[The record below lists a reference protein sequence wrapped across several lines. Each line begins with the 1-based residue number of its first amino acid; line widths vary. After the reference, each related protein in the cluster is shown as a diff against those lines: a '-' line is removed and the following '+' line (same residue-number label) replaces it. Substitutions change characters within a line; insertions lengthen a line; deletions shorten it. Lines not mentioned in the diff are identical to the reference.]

1 VKDEGWKL
9 PCLSSLRSFITLLF
23 FFIFPMR
30 PRWRKIFLDLFE
42 NPTRTLLVVFSIAVG
57 VFSIGVIAGAYVI
70 IENDMSASYAANK
83 PANIELRMENFD
95 RDFISTVENA
105 PGIADVEARRVF
117 NIRAR
122 HVDSQNWT
130 ALDIVAI
137 DDFDENKLNLLT
149 PMEGLTRPARREIV
163 IEREVLKEIDVRVG
177 DELVFQLPDGS
188 EKTLKVVGI
197 VQDPTTGADDFLAPP
212 FAYVTMDTL
221 PTLRQPDLFN
231 RIYATVEGDGN
242 DAEHIRKV
250 TADLK
255 DRIEKSGVS
264 VGRSRSALA
273 NQHPLASTVN
283 AILGILLAL
292 GVLIVF
298 LSSSLIAN
306 TLAALLNQHL
316 RHIGVMKLVGG
327 RDKQVFAMYL
337 VLILSFGLL
346 ALALAVPFGGIGAY
360 ALAEFIASQL
370 SFNLLEY
377 RIVPLA
383 FVIQIVVG
391 ILVPLVA
398 GFGPVINGSRI
409 SVMDAISGEISAE
422 KVVEQRRDTGGKSQ
436 PGQKRVGLFERFENW
451 VNLALLRRGIHL
463 PRPLLISL
471 RNTFRRKGR
480 LALTLFTL
488 TMGGAIFV
496 GVFNVRTTL
505 FSYMDNVGR
514 YFVADVTLD
523 FSEPYRLS
531 EIEKVAR
538 QVPGV
543 VDVEGWA
550 FAVVEVLYPDGMVAE
565 NLTVLAPPA
574 DSAMVD
580 ARPVAGRWVQAGDT
594 KAIAITEGILR
605 SFPSLKPGDT
615 LDVKVRGSQ
624 ERWQV
629 VGFFKFIDREGL
641 IAYGTYE
648 YFSRETNLANRSV
661 SFRVV
666 TERHDEPYQ
675 REMSERLDKH
685 FRDAGYQLRSAQPG
699 LSMLKNATESLDI
712 LVIFLLIM
720 ALLTAVVGA
729 MGLTGTMGMN
739 VLERTREIGIMR
751 AVGATDSE
759 IMRMVIVEGMVIG
772 LISWV
777 LGLVLSVPITYGLS
791 LIVSLAVFETPIQ
804 VVFTPVGYLIWLGL
818 VVVLSVLASVLPAR
832 NAARLTIR
840 EVLAYE

>member
-1 VKDEGWKL
+1 MMNARVK
-9 PCLSSLRSFITLLF
+9 PFIIHHSPFT
-23 FFIFPMR
+23 IHHSMR
-30 PRWRKIFLDLFE
+30 PRWRKVFLDLFE

-83 PANIELRMENFD
+83 PANIELRMEDFD
-95 RDFISTVENA
+95 RDFLSTVENA
-105 PGIADVEARRVF
+105 PGVADVEGRRVF

-122 HVDSQNWT
+122 HADSQNWT
-130 ALDIVAI
+130 TLDIVAI

-149 PMEGLTRPARREIV
+149 PMEGLSKPARREIV
-163 IEREVLKEIDVRVG
+163 IEREVLKEINVRVG
-177 DELVFQLPDGS
+177 EELVFQLPDGS

-231 RIYATVEGDGN
+231 RVYATVEGDGN
-242 DAEHIRKV
+242 DAEYIRKV

-255 DRIEKSGVS
+255 DRIEKSGVG
-264 VGRSRSALA
+264 VRRTRTALA
-273 NQHPLASTVN
+273 SQHPLASTVN

-316 RHIGVMKLVGG
+316 RHIGVIKLVGG

-337 VLILSFGLL
+337 ILILSFGLL

-370 SFNLLEY
+370 SFNLLGY

-383 FVIQIVVG
+383 FIIQIVVG

-409 SVMDAISGEISAE
+409 SVLDAISGEIAH
-422 KVVEQRRDTGGKSQ
+422 DTAGKSQ
-436 PGQKRVGLFERFENW
+436 PGKKRETLFERFENW
-451 VNLALLRRGIHL
+451 VNAALLRRGIHL

-471 RNTFRRKGR
+471 RNTFRRKSR

-505 FSYMDNVGR
+505 FDYMDNVGR

-523 FSEPYRLS
+523 FSQPYRLS
-531 EIEKVAR
+531 EVEKLAR

-543 VDVEGWA
+543 VEVEGWA
-550 FAVVEVLYPDGMVAE
+550 FAVAEILYPDGTVAE
-565 NLTVLAPPA
+565 NLTVLAPPS
-574 DSAMVD
+574 DSVMVD
-580 ARPVAGRWVQAGDT
+580 AQPVSGRWVQAGDT
-594 KAIAITEGILR
+594 RSIAITEGILR
-605 SFPSLKPGDT
+605 SFPNLKPGDY
-615 LDVKVRGSQ
+615 LDVKVRGS
-624 ERWQV
+624 EDRWQV

-666 TERHDEPYQ
+666 TDRHDEPYQ
-675 REMSERLDKH
+675 REMSEKLDRH
-685 FRDAGYQLRSAQPG
+685 FREAGFQISQARPG
-699 LSMLKNATESLDI
+699 LSALNNATESLDI

-777 LGLVLSVPITYGLS
+777 MGLVVSIPITYGLS
-791 LIVSLAVFETPIQ
+791 LIVSLAVFETPID

-818 VVVLSVLASVLPAR
+818 VIVLSALASVLPAR